1 MAELHNRRQARE
13 LALQTLYAVEQ
24 GGDDEGHVMLERLA
38 EYNNSDPRVKKY
50 ACSLIDATLENRTKI
65 DVMIQKHAANWDLKR
80 MNAIDRNLMRMSIA
94 ELMVV
99 NDVPFKV
106 ILDEAI
112 EIAKVYG
119 TDDSGKFV
127 NGILDSVYYKEIN
140 PGASKSEIA

>member
-1 MAELHNRRQARE
+1 MTELHNRRQARE
-13 LALQTLYAVEQ
+13 LALQTLYAIEQ

-38 EYNNSDPRVKKY
+38 EYNSSDPRVKKY
-50 ACSLIDATLENRTKI
+50 ACSLIDAALANRAQI

-94 ELMVV
+94 ELMAV

-140 PGASKSEIA
+140 PEALKSEIA